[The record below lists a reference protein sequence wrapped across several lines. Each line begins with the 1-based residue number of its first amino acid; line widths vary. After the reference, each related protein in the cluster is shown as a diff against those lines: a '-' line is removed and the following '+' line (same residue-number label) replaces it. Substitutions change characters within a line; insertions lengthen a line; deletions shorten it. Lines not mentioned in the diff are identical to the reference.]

1 MRKHE
6 DTWEQLKQH
15 VLRFCF
21 HAQHLSVH
29 FIKRCISDR
38 INVTAGHLTYVSL
51 LSLVPLLAVVFAMFT
66 AFPVFSELRE
76 QVQGLLL
83 SNLIPTSSDAINNYL
98 EGFVSNANQMT
109 LVGAAFLF
117 VVALLLISS
126 IDQTMNRI
134 WRVQKRRRII
144 ISLAVY
150 WMILTLGPVLVGIS
164 IAASSYVLS
173 AEQFGQGYL
182 SGMQT
187 ILVWVLPLLST
198 FAAFLLLYVMVPN
211 CVVKARH
218 AVWGALLAAIL
229 FELAK
234 TGFQVYLQY
243 FPTYQ
248 LIYGAL
254 ATIPIMIVW
263 IYMSW
268 NIILIGAELTAS
280 LEEYFHEPREKA
292 PKEELAVESE
302 QEANE

>member
-1 MRKHE
+1 MTKQTE
-6 DTWEQLKQH
+6 TWEQAKQR
-15 VLRFCF
+15 LTRFWF
-21 HAQHLSVH
+21 HARHLTVH
-29 FIKRCISDR
+29 FVKRCVDDK

-83 SNLIPTSSDAINNYL
+83 SNLIPTSSDAISNYL
-98 EGFVSNANQMT
+98 EGFVNNANQMT
-109 LVGAAFLF
+109 IVGAGFLF

-173 AEQFGQGYL
+173 TVRFGNGYL
-182 SGMQT
+182 SGMQSVL
-187 ILVWVLPLLST
+187 IWLLPLLST
-198 FAAFLLLYVMVPN
+198 FVAFILLYVMVPN
-211 CVVKARH
+211 RVVKARH

-263 IYMSW
+263 IYLSW

-280 LEEYFHEPREKA
+280 LEEYLHEPSERA
-292 PKEELAVESE
+292 PKEELATENEQDTSE
-302 QEANE
+302 

>member
-1 MRKHE
+1 MNKH
-6 DTWEQLKQH
+6 DDRWKHMKQQILH
-15 VLRFCF
+15 FCF
-21 HAQHLSVH
+21 HARHLSVH
-29 FIKRCISDR
+29 FISRCMNDR

-83 SNLIPTSSDAINNYL
+83 SNLIPTSSEAISEYL

-134 WRVQKRRRII
+134 WRVHKHRRMI

-150 WMILTLGPVLVGIS
+150 WMILTLGPVLAGIS

-173 AEQFGQGYL
+173 AERFGSGYL

-187 ILVWVLPLLST
+187 VLMWVLPLVST
-198 FAAFLLLYVMVPN
+198 FVAFLLLYIMVPN
-211 CVVKARH
+211 RVVKARH
-218 AVWGALLAAIL
+218 AVWGALLAALL

-234 TGFQVYLQY
+234 TGFQLYLQY

-263 IYMSW
+263 IYLSW
-268 NIILIGAELTAS
+268 NIILLGAELTAS
-280 LEEYFHEPREKA
+280 LEEYFHEPSETA
-292 PKEELAVESE
+292 PKEELATDSE
-302 QEANE
+302 